1 MGMIYARE
9 VFQSVR
15 FLALF
20 QLLNL
25 VLVVVARL
33 DRIAHLKSFGLGA
46 RSSEQAASVAAGSME
61 STRLSKS

>member
-15 FLALF
+15 FLVLL

-25 VLVVVARL
+25 VVVVARL